1 MHSWAKGE
9 APSLRSLLSLSG
21 PPSLLMAVITNK
33 AEEMN
38 GGWEAVRPC
47 AEYDFTV
54 AGRRRRPHGVAA
66 SHLVIRE
73 RGEDW
78 SAVYPYMSGQLDK
91 DFSYV
96 YTSGLSSKAHGD
108 SASHFNPPQVPPP
121 PPKYH
126 AQPLPLDPVTPYR
139 SSQLDPSTRSDLAN
153 IISMQLKPELLV
165 EQLII
170 ENRLRTMSL
179 AAFPP
184 LEGIKCDRN
193 GTNQKLPMKSHSTPT
208 LVPQH
213 RKHRKHRRRKPRAP
227 LEWCELARGSQLE
240 VGEERLIAG
249 QPFDGR
255 RQGDLSLLLG
265 SKCLKYHNKKEKGK
279 WVGDSIA
286 YVGGPVPLPVVAPTL
301 EPCGE
306 LDHTPT
312 RWKPNKLT
320 SLLPSQ

>member
-1 MHSWAKGE
+1 MHSWTKGE

-21 PPSLLMAVITNK
+21 PPSLLMAVVTNK

-66 SHLVIRE
+66 SHLMIGE

-78 SAVYPYMSGQLDK
+78 SAMYPYMSGQLNE

-96 YTSGLSSKAHGD
+96 YTGELSSKTHGN
-108 SASHFNPPQVPPP
+108 SASHFNPPPVPLPPP
-121 PPKYH
+121 NYH
-126 AQPLPLDPVTPYR
+126 AQTFPLDPVTPYR
-139 SSQLDPSTRSDLAN
+139 SSQLDPSARSDLAN

-193 GTNQKLPMKSHSTPT
+193 GTNQKLPTKSHSTPT
-208 LVPQH
+208 LVPQ
-213 RKHRKHRRRKPRAP
+213 HRKHRRRKPRAP

-240 VGEERLIAG
+240 VGEERLLAV

-255 RQGDLSLLLG
+255 RQPSLLLG
-265 SKCLKYHNKKEKGK
+265 SSGPKYRNKKEKGK

-301 EPCGE
+301 EPSGE

-320 SLLPSQ
+320 SLLPPQ